1 MKKAIDIL
9 QKTQTIVGSIFLT
22 IFLLTVVVQMLTRY
36 IGVSAIWTEDVSMYS
51 FIWSIFM
58 GASVMVRD
66 NKHFA
71 FTAFADKIKSE
82 KAKKII
88 AIVIHIL
95 MLVFNVLIAYYGY
108 KLMIKFWN
116 YKWVS
121 IPSFKRGP
129 TWLCL
134 PVAGVTSIIYLIELL
149 VNDVKGLKGG
159 AN

>member
-134 PVAGVTSIIYLIELL
+134 PVAGVTSVIYLIELL